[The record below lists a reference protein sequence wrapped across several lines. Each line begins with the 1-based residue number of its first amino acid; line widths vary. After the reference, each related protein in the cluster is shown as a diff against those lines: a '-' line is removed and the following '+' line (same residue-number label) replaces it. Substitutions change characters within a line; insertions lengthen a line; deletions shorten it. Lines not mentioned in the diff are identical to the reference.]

1 MNWDNWTDDQLRA
14 AADTA
19 ESDLCLAA
27 STMPNS
33 EWHEACFAGLWV
45 ICDEMGRRGIS
56 IKGKEAPQ

>member
-1 MNWDNWTDDQLRA
+1 MNFEELTDDQLRS

-45 ICDEMGRRGIS
+45 LCDEMTRRGMVA
-56 IKGKEAPQ
+56 KGAGVPQ